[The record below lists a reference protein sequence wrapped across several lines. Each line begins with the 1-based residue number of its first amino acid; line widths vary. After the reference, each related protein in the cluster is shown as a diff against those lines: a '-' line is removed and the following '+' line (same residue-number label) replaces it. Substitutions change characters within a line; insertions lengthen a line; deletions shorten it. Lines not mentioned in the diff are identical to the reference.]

1 MICVGGKVKKMDLS
15 SSTNEKENEPTPC
28 ICARK
33 RIPPQDSGWLT
44 TRKRKLRKYA
54 LQFTCVTMYFIIGPI
69 ITTIII
75 DRNKTL
81 NLITRFLLLQNLERW
96 A

>member
-1 MICVGGKVKKMDLS
+1 MKKMDLS
-15 SSTNEKENEPTPC
+15 SSTKEKENEPTPC

-33 RIPPQDSGWLT
+33 RTPPQDSGWLT

-54 LQFTCVTMYFIIGPI
+54 LQFACDTMYFITGPVPV